1 MCFTGI
7 ASQLG
12 GLGFEQIALRTLSV
26 HDRGFSPDGGYTVAR
41 RDVFEDCGEGIGGRK
56 WRLQKFGLYRNQGR
70 NGSIQFMDIY
80 GVYSY
85 IPQIF
90 CAKRSWDFSN

>member
-41 RDVFEDCGEGIGGRK
+41 RDVFEDCGEGELRVVQESTEEWIYT
-56 WRLQKFGLYRNQGR
+56 L
-70 NGSIQFMDIY
+70 Y

-85 IPQIF
+85 IPQLF
-90 CAKRSWDFSN
+90 FAK

>member
-26 HDRGFSPDGGYTVAR
+26 HDRGFSPDGGYTAP
-41 RDVFEDCGEGIGGRK
+41 
-56 WRLQKFGLYRNQGR
+56 RL
-70 NGSIQFMDIY
+70 
-80 GVYSY
+80 
-85 IPQIF
+85 
-90 CAKRSWDFSN
+90 

>member
-56 WRLQKFGLYRNQGR
+56 WRLQNFGLYRTQRR
-70 NGSIQFMDIY
+70 NGSIYTIY
-80 GVYSY
+80 GYLWCVFIHS
-85 IPQIF
+85 
-90 CAKRSWDFSN
+90 SDFLCEMKFGF

>member
-41 RDVFEDCGEGIGGRK
+41 RDVFEDCGEGELR
-56 WRLQKFGLYRNQGR
+56 
-70 NGSIQFMDIY
+70 
-80 GVYSY
+80 VV
-85 IPQIF
+85 
-90 CAKRSWDFSN
+90 